1 MWGDSLLWRQRTR
14 SIARYT
20 LYDGHTA
27 VHWSNILFTAPRT
40 CSGRACPNRK
50 IEIGC
55 PLPDIPTWTHGPRQL
70 RMWSRA
76 TAQCDL
82 LWPLGSTLM
91 LPGQKS
97 ASKPSRSIAAAGSRK
112 SAPSSPCNASNETE
126 LGHFIEDGGANVI
139 QHEPVCFQYALAYRG
154 TLTNFAPAPPG
165 RPARSSSARSS
176 SGLPRTETA
185 VLGYDAPCAPSKSA
199 TQNPFNAENTEG
211 A

>member
-1 MWGDSLLWRQRTR
+1 
-14 SIARYT
+14 
-20 LYDGHTA
+20 
-27 VHWSNILFTAPRT
+27 
-40 CSGRACPNRK
+40 
-50 IEIGC
+50 
-55 PLPDIPTWTHGPRQL
+55 
-70 RMWSRA
+70 
-76 TAQCDL
+76 
-82 LWPLGSTLM
+82 
-91 LPGQKS
+91 
-97 ASKPSRSIAAAGSRK
+97 
-112 SAPSSPCNASNETE
+112 
-126 LGHFIEDGGANVI
+126 VI